1 MGDVLTYLVDGTS
14 GLAPGGVDGKA
25 LVCGVCSRGEVG
37 KAYLI
42 GRRTNLE
49 SLLGVGPLVD
59 RLRSMLT
66 TGGQQPLIVA
76 VPCRGQQAGYI
87 TAITAKNTKIK
98 PQAFGVPARNADVV
112 VKSATVSIPVPD
124 DSSAPAGGTADSYA
138 SEAGYDSAE
147 NSSTITE
154 GNTLVAPG
162 LAYSTDGGKTFA
174 EAVPYAEQLVI
185 GQGADATGVTLVFP
199 KLAADQELEE
209 DASWSFAARCA
220 IGDVEM
226 VGDPSSPML
235 QVAAGENG
243 VLAAAELVVKIVK
256 GGGRNSGTY
265 QLSLDGGDN
274 FARTR
279 TIPVDG
285 AVSIA
290 ECGLALTF
298 PEGEY
303 AVGTTYQCRVLPPS
317 PSIVDVMEALEPPL
331 ALYDVEFVYVAG
343 PTDSVDW
350 AAMQSKAEDL
360 WNLQRPTYFKA
371 EARLPYDNEDLNDY
385 AACLLAEKQ
394 GIAARFVT
402 VCAQYGEITD
412 SSGRR
417 HLRNAGGLNAGRVIS
432 IPVQRAT
439 GRVKDGNISQLA
451 LPFGWEAVQETLE
464 EAGFITAKKYAGLD
478 GVYWGDSRTLADDTS
493 DYRYEEV
500 LRTVFKAVRLLRV
513 AALKSMY
520 DEAGDPRIASNA
532 TGLAYL
538 KASLENALDTMVKAV
553 PGELADYEVEIVP
566 GQDIANNGV
575 AVDVALI
582 GIPIIRQIKLYPRY
596 VYAGS
601 SFDPRMEEK

>member
-1 MGDVLTYLVDGTS
+1 MGDVLTYLIDGTS

-42 GRRTNLE
+42 GKRTNLND
-49 SLLGVGPLVD
+49 LLGVGPLVD

-87 TAITAKNTKIK
+87 TAITAKNTKIN
-98 PQAFGVPARNADVV
+98 PQAFGVPARNVDVV
-112 VKSATVSIPVPD
+112 VKCAILSIPAGEHPGNPD
-124 DSSAPAGGTADSYA
+124 ITSESPAMKT
-138 SEAGYDSAE
+138 
-147 NSSTITE
+147 
-154 GNTLVAPG
+154 APG
-162 LAYSTDGGKTFA
+162 LVYSTDGGETFG
-174 EAVPYAEQLVI
+174 EPSPWAEQLVI

-199 KLAADQELEE
+199 KLEVDQDMEE
-209 DASWSFAARCA
+209 DASWSFSARCA
-220 IGDVEM
+220 IGEVELI
-226 VGDPSSPML
+226 GDPSSPL
-235 QVAAGENG
+235 LGVEAGEDG
-243 VLAAAELVVKIVK
+243 VLAASELVVRIIK
-256 GGGRNSGTY
+256 GGGRNKGTY

-285 AVSIA
+285 TVKIA
-290 ECGLALTF
+290 ECGLSLTF
-298 PEGEY
+298 PVGEY

-331 ALYDVEFVYVAG
+331 ALYDVEFVFIAG

-385 AACLLAEKQ
+385 AAYLLAEKQ

-402 VCAQYGEITD
+402 VCAQYGEIVD
-412 SSGRR
+412 SSGHR

-439 GRVKDGNISQLA
+439 GRVKDGNISQLS

-464 EAGFITAKKYAGLD
+464 DAGYITAKKYAGLD

-500 LRTVFKAVRLLRV
+500 LRTVFKAVRKLRV

-532 TGLAYL
+532 NGLAYL
-538 KASLENALDTMVKAV
+538 KASLENALDTMVKAI
-553 PGELADYEVEIVP
+553 PSELAAYEVEIVP

-596 VYAGS
+596 IYAGS
-601 SFDPRMEEK
+601 NFDPRMEEK